1 MDDVT
6 SLIDGLN
13 AAQRDAVAAD
23 DPHMLVL
30 AGAGSGK
37 TRVLVHRIAWLVATE
52 QLSPYGI
59 LAVTFT
65 NKAAA
70 EMRHRIEALLGIPT
84 SGMWVGTFHGIA
96 HRLLRAHW
104 QEAGLPQ
111 NFEILDSDDQQRII
125 KRVLRELELDEQRWP
140 SRQAQWFINSQKDEG
155 LRAAHMEPGHDLFL
169 QTMQRIY
176 AAYEAACARG
186 GLVDFNELLL
196 RALELIRDNDELRGH
211 YQRRFRHILVDEFQD
226 TNAIQYAW
234 LQLLSAG
241 GSGITIVGDDDQ
253 AIYGWRGAKIENIQR
268 LNRDYEGLRI
278 IRLEQ
283 NYRSTGTILQAAN
296 AVIAQNSD
304 RLGKELWT
312 EISEGEPIRLYAGF
326 NEVDEARFIA
336 ARIQKL
342 QEEGLGRNEMAVLY
356 RSNAQSRVLEEAFL
370 QSGIPYRIYGGQ
382 RFFERAEIKNA
393 LGYLRLLVNRD
404 ADPAFERVVNTPTR
418 GIGAKTVESLREQA
432 RMRGTSLWQAAVA
445 MISEGLLPG
454 RAASALGSFIDL
466 INRLARDT
474 ETLVLGERTEHVL
487 DGSGLLAFHA
497 NEKGEKGQQRVE
509 NLREL
514 ITATRQFDDEGFGDE
529 AGNDGD
535 EGMQGSADALTAFLD
550 HAALESGER
559 QAGEHDEAVQM
570 MTLHSAKGLEFP
582 VVFMSGMEEGLFPHQ
597 MSADEPGRLAEERR
611 LCYVGITRA
620 MRQLYMTYAESRR
633 LYGSEQL
640 NAPSR
645 FLREIPSELLE
656 EVRLRGGMSRPVA
669 PVTRGTQDEV
679 VQGFQLGMRVLH
691 PKFGEGTILHFE
703 GQGPNARLQINFD
716 DVGSKWLV
724 SQYARLEVI

>member
-1 MDDVT
+1 MR
-6 SLIDGLN
+6 S
-13 AAQRDAVAAD
+13 
-23 DPHMLVL
+23 
-30 AGAGSGK
+30 
-37 TRVLVHRIAWLVATE
+37 RIE
-52 QLSPYGI
+52 QL
-59 LAVTFT
+59 
-65 NKAAA
+65 
-70 EMRHRIEALLGIPT
+70 LGMPA

-104 QEAGLPQ
+104 QEAGLAES
-111 NFEILDSDDQQRII
+111 FEILDSDDQQRII
-125 KRVLRELELDEQRWP
+125 KRVLRELGLDEQRWP
-140 SRQAQWFINSQKDEG
+140 ARQAQWFINSQKDEG
-155 LRAAHMEPGHDLFL
+155 VRSAHMEPGADLFL
-169 QTMQRIY
+169 VTMQKIY
-176 AAYEAACARG
+176 AAYEAVCARG
-186 GLVDFNELLL
+186 SLVDFNELLL
-196 RALELIRDNDELRGH
+196 RALELIRDNDDLRGH

-234 LQLLSAG
+234 LQLLAQG
-241 GSGITIVGDDDQ
+241 GSGVTIVGDDDQ
-253 AIYGWRGAKIENIQR
+253 SIYGWRGARIENIQR
-268 LNRDYEGLRI
+268 LSKDFPSLRM

-296 AVIAQNSD
+296 AVIANNSD

-312 EISEGEPIRLYAGF
+312 DISDGEPIRLYAGF

-342 QEEGLGRNEMAVLY
+342 QEEGASRSDMAVLY

-370 QSGIPYRIYGGQ
+370 HGNIPYRIYGGQ

-418 GIGAKTVESLREQA
+418 GIGAKTLETVREQA
-432 RMRGTSLWQAAVA
+432 RLRGASLWETAVA
-445 MISEGLLPG
+445 MVGDGSLPG
-454 RAASALGSFIDL
+454 RAASALGSFIEMV
-466 INRLARDT
+466 NRMARDT
-474 ETLVLGERTEHVL
+474 EGLPLGERTEHVL
-487 DGSGLLAFHA
+487 AVSGLIEFHA
-497 NEKGEKGQQRVE
+497 SEKGEKGQQRVE

-514 ITATRQFDDEGFGDE
+514 VTATRQFGDE
-529 AGNDGD
+529 EIEDGLD
-535 EGMQGSADALTAFLD
+535 VLTAFLD
-550 HAALESGER
+550 HAALEAGER
-559 QAGEHDEAVQM
+559 QAGEHDDAVQM

-582 VVFMSGMEEGLFPHQ
+582 VVFMAGMEEGLFPHQ

-620 MRQLYMTYAESRR
+620 MRNLYMTYAESRR
-633 LYGSEQL
+633 LYGSEQI

-645 FLREIPSELLE
+645 FLREIPAGLLE
-656 EVRLRGGMSRPVA
+656 EVRLRGGMSRPVSRA
-669 PVTRGTQDEV
+669 TEGET
-679 VQGFQLGMRVLH
+679 VQGYQLGMRVLH

-724 SQYARLEVI
+724 SQYARLDVL

>member
-1 MDDVT
+1 MNDATD
-6 SLIDGLN
+6 LLDELLDGLN
-13 AAQRDAVAAD
+13 PAQRDAVAAD
-23 DPHMLVL
+23 DPYLLVL

-37 TRVLVHRIAWLVATE
+37 TRVLVHRIAFLVATE
-52 QLSPYGI
+52 QASPYGI

-70 EMRHRIEALLGIPT
+70 EMRGRIEQLLRMPA

-104 QEAGLPQ
+104 QEAGLPDG
-111 NFEILDSDDQQRII
+111 FTILDSDDQLRLV
-125 KRVLRELELDEQRWP
+125 KRTLRELGLDEQRWP
-140 SRQAQWFINSQKDEG
+140 ARQAQWFINSQKDEG
-155 LRAAHMEPGHDLFL
+155 LRAAHMEPGGDLFL
-169 QTMQRIY
+169 QTMQKIY
-176 AAYEAACARG
+176 TTYEEACARG

-234 LQLLSAG
+234 LQLLAG
-241 GSGITIVGDDDQ
+241 GGSAVTIVGDDDQ

-268 LNRDYEGLRI
+268 LARDFDGLRT

-296 AVIAQNSD
+296 AVISYNSD

-312 EISEGEPIRLYAGF
+312 EISEGEPIRVYSGF

-336 ARIQKL
+336 ARVQKL
-342 QEEGLGRNEMAVLY
+342 QQDGLVRSEMAVLY

-370 QSGIPYRIYGGQ
+370 QAGIAYRIYGGQ
-382 RFFERAEIKNA
+382 RFFERAEIRNA
-393 LGYLRLLVNRD
+393 LSYLRLLVNRD
-404 ADPAFERVVNTPTR
+404 ADAAFERVVNTPTR
-418 GIGAKTVESLREQA
+418 GIGEKTLEAVRERA
-432 RMRGTSLWQAAVA
+432 RQTNQSMWRTIIQ
-445 MISEGLLPG
+445 MISDGSLPG
-454 RAASALGSFIDL
+454 RAASALGVFVGL
-466 INRLARDT
+466 IERLTKET
-474 ETLVLGERTEHVL
+474 EGLALWERTEHML
-487 DGSGLLAFHA
+487 AASGLLEFHA

-514 ITATRQFDDEGFGDE
+514 VTATRQFGDE
-529 AGNDGD
+529 DVEDG
-535 EGMQGSADALTAFLD
+535 ADVLLAFLD
-550 HAALESGER
+550 HAALEAGEG
-559 QAGEHDEAVQM
+559 QAGEHDDAVQM

-582 VVFMSGMEEGLFPHQ
+582 VVFMAGMEEGLFPHQ

-620 MRQLYMTYAESRR
+620 MRQLYLTYAESRR
-633 LYGSEQL
+633 LHGNETL

-645 FLREIPSELLE
+645 FLREIPPALVE
-656 EVRLRGGMSRPVA
+656 EVRMRGGMARPVA
-669 PVTRGTQDEV
+669 VSSGSPVRGEEV
-679 VQGFQLGMRVLH
+679 GGYRLGMRVMH

-716 DVGSKWLV
+716 GAGSKWLV
-724 SQYARLEVI
+724 SQYARLEVL

>member
-1 MDDVT
+1 MNDATDLLDD
-6 SLIDGLN
+6 LLEGLN
-13 AAQRDAVAAD
+13 PAQRDAVAAD
-23 DPHMLVL
+23 DPYLLVL

-37 TRVLVHRIAWLVATE
+37 TRVLVHRMAFLVATE
-52 QLSPYGI
+52 QTSPYGI

-70 EMRHRIEALLGIPT
+70 EMRGRIEQLLRMPA

-104 QEAGLPQ
+104 QEAGLPDG
-111 NFEILDSDDQQRII
+111 FTILDSDDQLRLV
-125 KRVLRELELDEQRWP
+125 KRVIRELGLDEQRWP
-140 SRQAQWFINSQKDEG
+140 PRQAQWFINSQKDEG
-155 LRAAHMEPGHDLFL
+155 LRAAHMEPGGDLFL
-169 QTMQRIY
+169 LTMQKIY
-176 AAYEAACARG
+176 TAYEEACARG

-196 RALELIRDNDELRGH
+196 RALELIRDNDALRGH

-234 LQLLSAG
+234 LQLLAG
-241 GSGITIVGDDDQ
+241 GGAAVTIVGDDDQ
-253 AIYGWRGAKIENIQR
+253 SIYGWRGAKIENIQR
-268 LNRDYEGLRI
+268 LAKDFPGLRT

-296 AVIAQNSD
+296 AVIANNSD

-312 EISEGEPIRLYAGF
+312 EISDGEPIRVYTGF

-336 ARIQKL
+336 GRVQKH
-342 QEEGLGRNEMAVLY
+342 QDEGTSRSEMAVLY

-370 QSGIPYRIYGGQ
+370 QAGIPYRIYGGQ
-382 RFFERAEIKNA
+382 RFFERAEIRNA

-404 ADPAFERVVNTPTR
+404 ADAAFERVVNTPTR
-418 GIGAKTVESLREQA
+418 GIGDKTLDVLRERA
-432 RMRGTSLWQAAVA
+432 RQTSQSLWRAALQ
-445 MISEGLLPG
+445 MISDGSLPG
-454 RAASALGSFIDL
+454 RAASALGGFVSL
-466 INRLARDT
+466 IEQMTKDTQGLA
-474 ETLVLGERTEHVL
+474 LWERTEHVL
-487 DGSGLLAFHA
+487 AASGLLEFHA

-514 ITATRQFDDEGFGDE
+514 ITATRQFGDE
-529 AGNDGD
+529 DVEDG
-535 EGMQGSADALTAFLD
+535 ADVLTAFLD
-550 HAALESGER
+550 HAALEAGER
-559 QAGEHDEAVQM
+559 QAGEHDDAVQM
-570 MTLHSAKGLEFP
+570 MTLHSAKGLEFT
-582 VVFMSGMEEGLFPHQ
+582 VVFMAGLEEGLFPHQ
-597 MSADEPGRLAEERR
+597 MSSDEPGRLAEERR

-620 MRQLYMTYAESRR
+620 MRQLYITYAESRR
-633 LYGSEQL
+633 LHGSDTM

-645 FLREIPSELLE
+645 FLREIPAALLE

-669 PVTRGTQDEV
+669 ASSGSPVRGEEV
-679 VQGFQLGMRVLH
+679 GGYRLGMRVMH

-716 DVGSKWLV
+716 GAGSKWLV
-724 SQYARLEVI
+724 SQYARLEIL